1 MPKSDKHGNFLCTG
15 RTLHIYPGVYSF
27 TCIYY
32 DNICDVVFLE
42 FSDIGFYEYSC
53 AFKCLQ
59 FLAAFVTSMFLPFT
73 TAF

>member
-1 MPKSDKHGNFLCTG
+1 MPKNDKHGNFLCTW

-32 DNICDVVFLE
+32 DIICDMVFLE
-42 FSDIGFYEYSC
+42 FSDIGFCNSSYV
-53 AFKCLQ
+53 FKCLQ
-59 FLAAFVTSMFLPFT
+59 FPAAFVSSIFLPFT